1 MSRTR
6 ISSLMLA
13 AGLLAAALVASLG
26 QVRAQQEPLTL
37 KAAFALYLPLVM
49 NGGNA
54 PPPTPTATST
64 QPAATT
70 PTQTPSATPTVTP
83 TATPTPTTSPTATPT
98 ATPTPT
104 ASPTATVTPTATPTE
119 TSGEPPPDPGTVAPS
134 LTQTGST
141 SLLDATAF
149 LYTGAN
155 PIQTGV
161 VSGTIDLRR
170 TAVLRGRVATRDGA
184 ALPAVRITVL
194 GHPEFGQTLTRAD
207 GMFDLVVNGGG
218 QITLRYAKDGFLTAQ
233 RAVDAPWRDYV
244 WLSEVMLVP
253 LDSAVTMVDLGA
265 AALQVARGNV
275 VTDTD
280 GTRQATILFPQDT
293 TATLVLPGGTTS
305 PLTTFHVR
313 VTEYTI
319 GAAGPRAMP
328 AALPPSSGYTYA
340 AEFSVDEAMAAG
352 ATDIRFNR
360 PLPVYV
366 ENFLGFPVGEAV
378 PAGYYDRE
386 LGHWVASANGR
397 VVQLLSITGGL
408 ADLDIEGNGAVA
420 DAGALAALG
429 ITTAERARLAEMY
442 LPGQSLWRVPVE
454 HFTPW
459 DFNWPHGPPDDAE
472 PPPGDDDDDAKTDDP
487 NIVCGSVI
495 GCENQTLGESLP
507 IAGTPWRFHYQ
518 SDRVPGRKDANTLVI
533 PVSGPTIPASL
544 IAMRVE
550 VSIAGRT
557 YQQSFAPAANRT
569 YTVTWDGKDAYGRPL
584 YGAQQ
589 AVIQVHFD
597 YHPQYYAARSD
608 FENSFGRTEAVGVR
622 ISADRSTSII
632 TLSRQWMRV
641 VTPGPAR
648 VAGLGGWSLSIHH
661 RYDPVEQ
668 TLYLGDGGQRSA
680 SALTLARSIAT
691 VAGNGSASFSGDGGP
706 ATAAGM
712 RPTDVAVG
720 ADGSLYMA
728 DWENHRIRRVSVDG
742 TIATVAGVGLPYGN
756 LGDGGPAV
764 AATLHHPASVA
775 IGSDGSLYIADQGNL
790 RIRRVTPDGII
801 TTVAGNGQYGFS
813 GDGGPAVA
821 AQLDF
826 PYDIAIGPDE
836 SIYFSDLRNMRVRRV
851 GTDGMISTVAGNGTN
866 WPLGDGGPATAAAI
880 SWPYGLDID
889 AAGNLYVSDAD
900 WDLVRRVDANGIITT
915 VAGSRG
921 ACCFADGFPATA
933 SRLERPDGVAAGK
946 DGSLFIVDSFQYRIR
961 HVAPDGIL
969 TTVAGRG
976 ANNFSGDGGPATAA
990 GMYPRRIALAPD
1002 GSIYMTDETNNRVRV
1017 IRPVLPNVADGLVLL
1032 PAEDGSEL
1040 YLFDKNGRHMETR
1053 DALTGAPR
1061 YVFGY
1066 DGSGYLAMVTDG
1078 VGNVTTI
1085 ERTGALPTAIVAPGG
1100 QRTTLNH
1107 NDDGWLSKVTDPAG
1121 ATHTMSYT
1129 VDGLL
1134 TQFADPVANVHKFGY
1149 DALGRL
1155 IRDDDPA
1162 GGSVTLTRLAGA
1174 NGYTVTTTSALGLVR
1189 AYSVEQL
1196 PTGAIRRQ
1204 VTQPSGARTTT
1215 LVNIDGSEQITYPD
1229 GTVVTVQYGPDPRW
1243 GMLAPIATS
1252 VKIQTPG
1259 LRIRN
1264 ITVQRAVVLATP
1276 ANLLSLTRM
1285 TDTIT
1290 DNGAVS
1296 TVVYDHPARLMTI
1309 TTAAGRTSS
1318 LHIDAQGRVSG
1329 LQRAGLALTSVGY
1342 NSRGLISTF
1351 SAGSGA
1357 ASRATA
1363 LTYDGAYNLIGVSDP
1378 LSRTMQL
1385 AYDPVGRPLT
1395 QTLPGAQVIRYTYD
1409 ANGNLIGLT
1418 PPGRP
1423 RHNLAY
1429 TAVEQF
1435 AQYSPPDVNAGA
1447 DATQYSY
1454 NVDRRLTLVTRP
1466 DGTTIGVG
1474 YDNVGRPAAVTLGR
1488 GAITSAY
1495 SPTTGRLTTVHAPEG
1510 VNLAFTYDGPLLTG
1524 KAWSGPV
1531 AGSLGYVYDSRF
1543 RLTATNVNG
1552 GNAIDFQYANDNLLV
1567 QAGALV
1573 LNRSAQHGLVTG
1585 STLNIVTDARS
1596 YNEFAE
1602 PTMYSAAHNATPLYS
1617 FQVER
1622 DRLGRITRKVET
1634 IGGATAV
1641 YSYTY
1646 DLVGRLA
1653 SVIKNGLTTEAYTYD
1668 ANDNRLSASGPGGV
1682 VTGVYDAQDRLMQY
1696 GAATYQYTA
1705 VGELA
1710 TKTAGAQITLYDYDE
1725 LGNLLGV
1732 TLPDGT
1738 AITYLVDG
1746 ENQRI
1751 GKRVNGV
1758 LVQRFLYES
1767 SLRPTAEFDG
1777 GGVLISRFVYATRSN
1792 VPDYMIKGGETY
1804 RILTDHLGSP
1814 RLVVNAATG
1823 VIAQRLDY
1831 DGFGIVVT
1839 DTHPGFQPFGFAGGL
1854 YDPDTKLVRF
1864 GARDY
1869 DAQTGR
1875 WTLKDPIL
1883 FAGGQANLYT
1893 YADADP
1899 LNRADP
1905 AGLGD
1910 EAPGGMSGAGGV
1922 CIAGAEPPKDRSDP
1936 NDRLPD
1942 FVRDDNWIYDPV
1954 NDEWMSTTLL
1964 PAWSVQQIFDFLAE
1978 TGLNKLLGPEL
1989 GGFPLKFLELEDDS
2003 GGRSPGAR
2011 ENRCRQ
2017 DKNQCE

>member
-6 ISSLMLA
+6 ISFL
-13 AGLLAAALVASLG
+13 LLAAALLAAALAASLG
-26 QVRAQQEPLTL
+26 QVRAQQDPLVLQAVFT
-37 KAAFALYLPLVM
+37 AYLPLVM
-49 NGGNA
+49 NGGGA
-54 PPPTPTATST
+54 PPPSPTATST
-64 QPAATT
+64 QPASPT
-70 PTQTPSATPTVTP
+70 PTATSTPSAMPTATQ
-83 TATPTPTTSPTATPT
+83 TATPTPTPTA
-98 ATPTPT
+98 PTPT
-104 ASPTATVTPTATPTE
+104 STPTSTPTATPTE
-119 TSGEPPPDPGTVAPS
+119 TSGEPPPDPGTVAPP

-161 VSGTIDLRR
+161 LSGTINWRR
-170 TAVLRGRVATRDGA
+170 TAVLRGKVLTRTGA
-184 ALPAVRITVL
+184 ALAGVRITVL
-194 GHPEFGQTLTRAD
+194 DHPEYGQTLSRVD
-207 GMFDLVVNGGG
+207 GLFDLVVNGGG
-218 QITLRYAKDGFLTAQ
+218 RLTLRYEKDGFLTAQ
-233 RAVDAPWRDYV
+233 RAVDAPWRDYA
-244 WLSEVMLVP
+244 WLSDVMLLP
-253 LDSAVTMVDLGA
+253 LDSAVTTVDLGA

-280 GTRQATILFPQDT
+280 GARQATILFPQGT
-293 TATLVLPGGTTS
+293 TATMVLPGGTTR
-305 PLTTFHVR
+305 PLTTLHVR
-313 VTEYTI
+313 ATEYTL

-340 AEFSVDEAMAAG
+340 AEFSVDEALAAG
-352 ATDIRFNR
+352 ATDIRFSH

-366 ENFLGFPVGEAV
+366 ENFLGFPVGAAV

-408 ADLDIEGNGAVA
+408 ADLDIEGNGAAA

-429 ITTAERARLAEMY
+429 VTSAERARLAQLY
-442 LPGQSLWRVPVE
+442 TPGQSLWRVPVR

-472 PPPGDDDDDAKTDDP
+472 PPPGDDDDDTKTDDP

-507 IAGTPWRFHYQ
+507 IAGAPWRLHYQ

-544 IAMRVE
+544 VAMRVE

-557 YQQSFAPAANRT
+557 YQQTFAPAANRT
-569 YTVTWDGKDAYGRPL
+569 YTVTSDGKDAYGRTL

-597 YHPQYYAARSD
+597 YHPQYYAARND

-622 ISADRSTSII
+622 VSAARSTGII
-632 TLSRQWMRV
+632 TLSRKWTRV
-641 VTPGPAR
+641 VAPGPAR
-648 VAGLGGWSLSIHH
+648 VAGLGGWNLSIHH
-661 RYDPVEQ
+661 RYDAVEQ

-712 RPTDVAVG
+712 MPTDVAVG
-720 ADGSLYMA
+720 ADGSLYIA
-728 DWENHRIRRVSVDG
+728 DWENHRIRRVGLDG
-742 TIATVAGVGLPYGN
+742 AISTVAGVGVPYGA

-764 AATLHHPASVA
+764 AATVHHPVSVA
-775 IGSDGSLYIADQGNL
+775 IGADGSLYIADQGNL
-790 RIRRVTPDGII
+790 RIRRVAPDGII

-826 PYDIAIGPDE
+826 PHAIAVGPDE

-889 AAGNLYVSDAD
+889 ADGNLYVSDAD

-921 ACCFADGFPATA
+921 ACCFADGLPATA
-933 SRLERPDGVAAGK
+933 ARLERPDGVAVGV
-946 DGSLFIVDSFQYRIR
+946 DGSLYIVDSFQYRIR
-961 HVAPDGIL
+961 HLDPDGIL
-969 TTVAGRG
+969 STVAGSG
-976 ANNFSGDGGPATAA
+976 ANSFSGDGGPATAA
-990 GMYPRRIALAPD
+990 GITPRRIALAPD
-1002 GSIYMTDETNNRVRV
+1002 GSIYMTDNFSNRIRV

-1040 YLFDKNGRHMETR
+1040 YLFDSSGRHVETR
-1053 DALTGAPR
+1053 DSLTGAPR
-1061 YVFGY
+1061 FLFGY
-1066 DGSGYLAMVTDG
+1066 DGSGYLVTVTDG
-1078 VGNVTTI
+1078 AGNVTTI

-1100 QRTTLNH
+1100 QRTTLDH
-1107 NDDGWLSKVTDPAG
+1107 NNDGWLSKVTDPAG

-1129 VDGLL
+1129 LDGLL
-1134 TQFADPVANVHKFGY
+1134 TQITDPVANVHKFSY

-1155 IRDDDPA
+1155 IRDEDPA
-1162 GGSVTLTRLAGA
+1162 GGSVVLTRLAGA
-1174 NGYTVTTTSALGLVR
+1174 NGYTVTTTSALGHVR
-1189 AYSVEQL
+1189 AYSFEQL

-1204 VTQPSGARTTT
+1204 VTQPSGAKTTT
-1215 LVNIDGSEQITYPD
+1215 LINTDGSEQITYPD

-1243 GMLAPIATS
+1243 GMLAPVATS

-1259 LRIRN
+1259 FRIR
-1264 ITVQRAVVLATP
+1264 TVTTRRVVALATP
-1276 ANLLSLTRM
+1276 GNLFSLTRM

-1290 DNGAVS
+1290 DNGAVN
-1296 TVVYDHPARLMTI
+1296 TVVYDHPARLITI

-1329 LQRAGLALTSVGY
+1329 LQIAGLALSTIGY
-1342 NSRGLISTF
+1342 DSRGLLSTLR
-1351 SAGSGA
+1351 AGSGA
-1357 ASRATA
+1357 ASRVTA
-1363 LTYDGAYNLIGVSDP
+1363 LTYDAATNLIGLSDP

-1395 QTLPGAQVIRYTYD
+1395 QTLPGAQVIRYAYD
-1409 ANGNLIGLT
+1409 ANGNLTGLT

-1423 RHNLAY
+1423 RHDFAY
-1429 TAVEQF
+1429 TPVEQF
-1435 AQYSPPDVNAGA
+1435 ARYDPPNVNPGA
-1447 DATQYSY
+1447 DETQYSY
-1454 NVDRRLTLVTRP
+1454 NADRRLTLVARP
-1466 DGTTIGVG
+1466 DGTVIGVG
-1474 YDNVGRPAAVTLGR
+1474 YDSVGRVASVTLGR

-1495 SPTTGRLTTVHAPEG
+1495 NPTTARLTAVNAPEG
-1510 VNLAFTYDGPLLTG
+1510 VNLAYTYDGPLLTG
-1524 KAWSGPV
+1524 KTWSGPV
-1531 AGSLGYVYDSRF
+1531 AGSLGYVYDNRF
-1543 RLTATNVNG
+1543 RLTSTSVNG
-1552 GNAIDFQYANDNLLV
+1552 GAAVTFQYADDNLLV

-1573 LNRSAQHGLVTG
+1573 LNRNAQNGLVTG
-1585 STLNIVTDARS
+1585 STLNGVADVRS

-1602 PTMYSAAHNATPLYS
+1602 LTAYSVTHNAAPLYH
-1617 FQVER
+1617 FQFER
-1622 DRLGRITRKVET
+1622 DKLGRITRKVET
-1634 IGGATAV
+1634 IGGVTGV

-1646 DLVGRLA
+1646 DLAGRLA
-1653 SVIKNGLTTEAYTYD
+1653 SVFKNGLATEVYAYD
-1668 ANDNRLSASGPGGV
+1668 ANGNRLSASGLGGV
-1682 VTGVYDAQDRLMQY
+1682 AAGVYDAQDRLLQY
-1696 GAATYQYTA
+1696 GAATYQHTGA
-1705 VGELA
+1705 GELA
-1710 TKTAGAQITLYDYDE
+1710 TKTAGAQTTAYDYDE
-1725 LGNLLGV
+1725 LGNLLGA

-1767 SLRPTAEFDG
+1767 NLRPTAEFDG
-1777 GGVLISRFVYATRSN
+1777 GGALVSRFVYATRAN
-1792 VPDYMIKGGETY
+1792 VPDYLIKGGETY

-1814 RLVVNAATG
+1814 RLVVNVATG
-1823 VIAQRLDY
+1823 IIAQRLDY
-1831 DGFGIVVT
+1831 DSFGSVVT
-1839 DTHPGFQPFGFAGGL
+1839 DTNPGFQPFGFAGGL
-1854 YDPDTKLVRF
+1854 YDPATRLVRF

-1869 DAQTGR
+1869 DAETGR
-1875 WTLKDPIL
+1875 WTARDPIL
-1883 FAGGQANLYT
+1883 FAGGQANLYI
-1893 YADADP
+1893 YAHADP
-1899 LNRADP
+1899 LNRTDRL
-1905 AGLGD
+1905 GLGD
-1910 EAPGGMSGAGGV
+1910 DAPGGMSGPGGV
-1922 CIAGAEPPKDRSDP
+1922 CIAGSDP
-1936 NDRLPD
+1936 SGDGLNPDDALPKLI
-1942 FVRDDNWIYDPV
+1942 RDGDWLFDPSTG
-1954 NDEWMSTTLL
+1954 EWMATSLI
-1964 PAWSVQQIFDFLAE
+1964 PSWSAQNIFDFFWEKVAGKLAGSGIA
-1978 TGLNKLLGPEL
+1978 GLAGNLIN
-1989 GGFPLKFLELEDDS
+1989 LEDDS

-2017 DKNQCE
+2017 DKKQCE